1 MRRLCQP
8 DNIMVSADTRKPSSC
23 YISILN
29 IIQGNDVEPT
39 QIHNALQ
46 RMRERQSIKFIPWG
60 PASIQVALARKSPF
74 LSSTNKVS
82 GFMLANHT
90 SMAELFDRLLGQY
103 DKIRRRNAF
112 LDNYRREPMFID
124 NLDEFDSAR
133 ETVQCLVDEY
143 RACERKDYV
152 DYDYE
157 RRSNNND
164 VGEVVDE

>member
-1 MRRLCQP
+1 
-8 DNIMVSADTRKPSSC
+8 
-23 YISILN
+23 
-29 IIQGNDVEPT
+29 
-39 QIHNALQ
+39 
-46 RMRERQSIKFIPWG
+46 
-60 PASIQVALARKSPF
+60 
-74 LSSTNKVS
+74 
-82 GFMLANHT
+82 MLANHT